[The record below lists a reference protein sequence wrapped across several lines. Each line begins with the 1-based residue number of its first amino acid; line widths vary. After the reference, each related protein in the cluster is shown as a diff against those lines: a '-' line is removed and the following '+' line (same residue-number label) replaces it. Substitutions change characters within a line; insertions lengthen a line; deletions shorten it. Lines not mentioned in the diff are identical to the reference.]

1 MTPDHPTDNQP
12 HDDLLPPEP
21 LHYAEQALLGAL
33 LLDPGQL
40 ADVPDLLPEHF
51 ANPSHSALLAAMRT
65 LTPPDPDAHRASPV
79 WLMAVL
85 KTAVTTAP
93 GLGTP
98 YLHTLVNAC
107 PRPEHAPVYAQMIRA
122 EHVRRTLREHAVR
135 LEQLTQDCSLP
146 DPVAVVLEQADAL
159 GRFLDHTEPQWPRQP
174 GPVPSPIPAAANEAP
189 TEEDL
194 DAERLLLAAGTA
206 RPQDLAALGWLH
218 PEDFRLPL
226 HQGLYRCLTAMA
238 RHGDPIDPITVLW
251 RAQQHAALHGTDP
264 AHVLDFLH
272 QPVGSAE
279 HWAEHLYTRALLTTA
294 HTAGREITAL
304 THDPSHAPQHLIPA
318 ARRALAPLTRI
329 RARRR
334 APPTTATPSA
344 AAAPPPP
351 ALTTSTPL
359 RATRQGSTAGPGSR
373 ASSNTRSLPVRA
385 TAGTTVPA
393 KHPGSTPRPLSP
405 PQR

>member
-1 MTPDHPTDNQP
+1 MTPHDSYAPDDFY
-12 HDDLLPPEP
+12 DDLPPPEP
-21 LHYAEQALLGAL
+21 LHFAEQALLGAL
-33 LLDPGQL
+33 LLDPRQL
-40 ADVPDLLPEHF
+40 AGVPDLLPEHF

-79 WLMAVL
+79 WLTAVL
-85 KTAVTTAP
+85 KTSATAAP
-93 GLGTP
+93 GLATP

-122 EHVRRTLREHAVR
+122 DHVRRTLREHAVR
-135 LEQLTQDCSLP
+135 LEHLTHDSTLP
-146 DPVAVVLEQADAL
+146 EPATIVLEQADAL
-159 GRFLDHTEPQWPRQP
+159 GRFLDRVEPQWPRQP
-174 GPVPSPIPAAANEAP
+174 GPVPRAAPAAADEAP
-189 TEEDL
+189 AEEDL

-206 RPQDLAALGWLH
+206 RPQDLTRLDWLH

-251 RAQQHAALHGTDP
+251 KAQQHAALHGADP

-272 QPVGSAE
+272 QAVGSAE

-294 HTAGREITAL
+294 RTSGREITAL
-304 THDPSHAPQHLIPA
+304 THDPAHAPHHLIPA

-334 APPTTATPSA
+334 APPPTATAPV
-344 AAAPPPP
+344 AAPRPP
-351 ALTTSTPL
+351 ALTTSTTL
-359 RATRQGSTAGPGSR
+359 RATR
-373 ASSNTRSLPVRA
+373 
-385 TAGTTVPA
+385 
-393 KHPGSTPRPLSP
+393 
-405 PQR
+405 